1 MCRSMNLLQ
10 HSNRN
15 MGINLRRV
23 EALVAQHRLDVTN
36 ICTAF
41 EHQGRHCV
49 PEDMARTCLDNFGCP
64 YVVTCYPTFPLK
76 AVNPVPPFAEPAKGG
91 ARKG

>member
-1 MCRSMNLLQ
+1 MCRSVNLLQ

-15 MGINLRRV
+15 VGIDLGRV
-23 EALVAQHRLDVTN
+23 QPLVAQHRLNVAN

-41 EHQGRHCV
+41 EHKGCHRV
-49 PEDMARTCLDNFGCP
+49 SKDMTGTSLGDFGCP

>member
-15 MGINLRRV
+15 VGIDLGRV
-23 EALVAQHRLDVTN
+23 QPLVAQHRLNVAN

-41 EHQGRHCV
+41 EHKGCHRV
-49 PEDMARTCLDNFGCP
+49 SKDMTGTTLRDFGCS
-64 YVVTCYPTFPLK
+64 VHSDVL
-76 AVNPVPPFAEPAKGG
+76 ANSDS
-91 ARKG
+91 